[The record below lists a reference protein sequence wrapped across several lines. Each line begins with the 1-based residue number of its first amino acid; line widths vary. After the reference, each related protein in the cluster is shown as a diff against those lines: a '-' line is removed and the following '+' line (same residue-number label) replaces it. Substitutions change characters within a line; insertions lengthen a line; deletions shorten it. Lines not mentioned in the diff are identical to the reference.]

1 MNKIFIVARREFLTR
16 VQKKTFLLTTI
27 GVPILIFAFYA
38 VIIFMSVKSTSDFK
52 VAVIDQAN
60 VFNGKI
66 DEKKVVKLF
75 SVSLMK
81 TPPHSTKN

>member
-1 MNKIFIVARREFLTR
+1 LTR

-52 VAVIDQAN
+52 VAVVDQAN
-60 VFNGKI
+60 IFGGKI
-66 DEKKVVKLF
+66 DDKKSIEVVFSFVQDDTATLRKKLEQ
-75 SVSLMK
+75 K
-81 TPPHSTKN
+81 EYDAY